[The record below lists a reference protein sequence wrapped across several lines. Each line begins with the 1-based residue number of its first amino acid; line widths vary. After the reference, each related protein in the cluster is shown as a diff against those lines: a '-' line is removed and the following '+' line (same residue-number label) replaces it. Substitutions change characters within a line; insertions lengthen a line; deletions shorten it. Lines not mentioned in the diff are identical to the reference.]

1 MSIDYKR
8 MAEKA
13 KKDYFEQIVLVQK
26 LYGAEGL
33 RNLAEFHSDCHRD
46 SWAKRCVELAE
57 RFEDIMRKI
66 DNSKSNGDIDG
77 LINMGEFYR
86 YRGQDAYAH
95 KCYEAAIELGSTE
108 ALSIYAHALE
118 LDSNEA
124 IRNGD
129 IDIAIYYRKHAVDC
143 YEKGT
148 NLGDVNCI
156 SELAYAYYSGVE
168 VCGTTILEQNRVVAL
183 ELFRKLAD
191 MGYEYAEWMINKI
204 GDTKEVRTALGSRL
218 VKAIG
223 AIAQAKTDEDK

>member
-57 RFEDIMRKI
+57 RFEDVMRKI
-66 DNSKSNGDIDG
+66 DSSKSNGDIDG

-118 LDSNEA
+118 LESNEA
-124 IRNGD
+124 VRDGD
-129 IDIAIYYRKHAVDC
+129 PDMGIYYRKRAVNY

-156 SELAYAYYSGVE
+156 SELAYAYYNGVE

-191 MGYEYAEWMINKI
+191 MGYEHAEWMINKI
-204 GDTKEVRTALGSRL
+204 ANAKVDNGTAYCKVIPAISSHKEEA
-218 VKAIG
+218 
-223 AIAQAKTDEDK
+223 